1 MTFVSLQL
9 LSLKVKSSKE
19 FSPPSSSSFPFS
31 FFGQKE
37 KWAFFWADDS
47 LRSCYLHLGLY
58 FLLGRG
64 IWNVCWLEK
73 MRRAAKFLSFSLLL
87 SSEDVAAVESVF
99 LGSCYAFSNIEG
111 RDNCFWFEI
120 HTEHENHF
128 KNVFFSEK
136 NKFRNLRTENR
147 KIHWFFYFLKIVQS
161 LISPQNAYIFIL
173 TRW

>member
-73 MRRAAKFLSFSLLL
+73 MRRAAKFLSFS

-120 HTEHENHF
+120 HTEREITQKCLLQCF
-128 KNVFFSEK
+128 KLTFVIKGIFQFSEDEIL
-136 NKFRNLRTENR
+136 NKVT
-147 KIHWFFYFLKIVQS
+147 KKHG
-161 LISPQNAYIFIL
+161 
-173 TRW
+173 

>member
-73 MRRAAKFLSFSLLL
+73 MRRAAKFLSFSLAPLVFRRRGSSRKCFSRKLL
-87 SSEDVAAVESVF
+87 CIFQHWRTRQLLLIWNTHRAWNHSKISPSVF
-99 LGSCYAFSNIEG
+99 QIN
-111 RDNCFWFEI
+111 
-120 HTEHENHF
+120 
-128 KNVFFSEK
+128 
-136 NKFRNLRTENR
+136 FRNLRN
-147 KIHWFFYFLKIVQS
+147 FS
-161 LISPQNAYIFIL
+161 IFWNKV
-173 TRW
+173 TKKHG